1 MRESDFIFYCANL
14 MYYKCHEV
22 DFKCGGLNA
31 TSPGWT
37 KKKNAT
43 ANQKNYPDRHFQYA
57 ITIARDYGKNG
68 KIPQIIMKVILL
80 YINIIV
86 ME

>member
-1 MRESDFIFYCANL
+1 MWW
-14 MYYKCHEV
+14 
-22 DFKCGGLNA
+22 FKCCFSRLD
-31 TSPGWT
+31 
-37 KKKNAT
+37 KKEKCDSKS
-43 ANQKNYPDRHFQYA
+43 KNYPDRHFQYA
-57 ITIARDYGKNG
+57 ITIARDYEKNG